1 MTLTMTEK
9 MHCAE
14 FQESEL
20 CEQQLYDGL
29 SRFHSMLQTIEVT
42 IKTTQTARAGLQ
54 KIFRVRI
61 RHESGEITLTHR
73 GNESETTVD
82 EIVKRAE
89 KAMSRARVRYLTRLS
104 GEI

>member
-14 FQESEL
+14 YQESEL
-20 CEQQLYDGL
+20 CEQRLYDGL

-42 IKTTQTARAGLQ
+42 IKTTQT
-54 KIFRVRI
+54 
-61 RHESGEITLTHR
+61 T
-73 GNESETTVD
+73 
-82 EIVKRAE
+82 
-89 KAMSRARVRYLTRLS
+89 RARVRYLTRLS